1 MLDPSVLKPLTVV
14 SFFSSLVVRAV
25 CLFLPRYP
33 ELSTDTPFYSIE
45 KIHFSNIFITKIFT
59 SKFQI
64 LLWKYWQKATQLLKL
79 IKAIIWFESIHIY
92 RPIIEHDNLCII
104 STFSQISRT
113 LETSD
118 ESYYLWWYSFLKI
131 VFSDDIELTTHEKS
145 LLQKCLNL
153 IHHRFPSVFHQ
164 QNYMTSNNTTTKT
177 INEQGNL
184 SNILRGPL

>member
-1 MLDPSVLKPLTVV
+1 MSY
-14 SFFSSLVVRAV
+14 FFSLVVRAV
-25 CLFLPRYP
+25 CQFLAKVSRTQNWCTCSLPV
-33 ELSTDTPFYSIE
+33 
-45 KIHFSNIFITKIFT
+45 KIKFPIIFIMKICT
-59 SKFQI
+59 SKFHI
-64 LLWKYWQKATQLLKL
+64 LLWKYWQKAMQLLKL
-79 IKAIIWFESIHIY
+79 IKAIIWLESIHIY
-92 RPIIEHDNLCII
+92 TPIIEHENLCLI

-184 SNILRGPL
+184 CPEFHS